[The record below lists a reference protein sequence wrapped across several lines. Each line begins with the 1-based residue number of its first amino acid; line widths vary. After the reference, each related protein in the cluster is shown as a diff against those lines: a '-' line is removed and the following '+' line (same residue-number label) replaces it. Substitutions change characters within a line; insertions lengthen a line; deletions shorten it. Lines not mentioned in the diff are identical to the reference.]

1 MESFLA
7 THCIG
12 SHMSKQKT
20 LLETVKTIPFHTGK
34 PAQIFIGNP
43 QSTKVTVNEKD
54 LEATSLYLKALKGI
68 PEPKLFIHSQYIIN
82 LSYEPGTLNDYPV
95 QTLQESLQAGTKA
108 GAKGVVVHVGKATK
122 LSQDKALENMFT
134 NISNALEAATEQ
146 CPLLLETPAGQGTEL
161 LTTYDEFL
169 TFVQTVD
176 HPHLKICVDTC
187 HVFATGQCP
196 LVYIQSLLKDAPD
209 LLTLVHYNDSKECC
223 GSCKDRHAFVGTG
236 EIGFPLMKQIAELC
250 SKHNIPMVIE

>member
-1 MESFLA
+1 METFLSTYA
-7 THCIG
+7 IG
-12 SHMSKQKT
+12 SHMQKHKT
-20 LLETVKTIPFHTGK
+20 LLQTVKAIPFNTGI
-34 PAQIFIGNP
+34 PAQIFISNP
-43 QSTKVTVNEKD
+43 QSTKVSADPND
-54 LEATSLYLKALKGI
+54 LQATSLYLQSIK
-68 PEPKLFIHSQYIIN
+68 PEPKLFIHAPYIIN
-82 LSYEPGTLNDYPV
+82 LSYEPGTSNDYPV
-95 QTLQESLQAGTKA
+95 TCLQETLKAGTAA

-122 LSQDKALENMFT
+122 QDPDIALEHMFA
-134 NISNALEAATEQ
+134 NISKALEAATEQ

-196 LVYIQSLLKDAPD
+196 LAYIQALLNDAPQ

-236 EIGFPLMKQIAELC
+236 EIGMPTMTEIAKLC
-250 SKHNIPMVIE
+250 HRHTIPMVIE